1 MMTTNTTSTA
11 TSLAAESVIA
21 KNNLAAIA
29 LENGRH
35 GEALRLMRDA
45 TLKLND
51 WYAQMPQEDEAAAT
65 AATTKHVVPQDIK
78 AAFPLKSCSVGAPV
92 AQEAGNGEHAV
103 TRAAED
109 PDEACSTM
117 FRRAI
122 LLSWHED
129 NMPVVAAVVL
139 YNLALC
145 EHFLGTRFNSPKRIA
160 SALKFYKF
168 AYQLIEDNREACL
181 FGDILIL
188 AVINNIADC
197 AAQSSENA
205 TSQQWFD
212 FLGRVLGSATA
223 HTPGRGDDED
233 AEENDSEEDETDRRI
248 LPSLDE
254 DDYLF
259 FSVNALLFQGSA
271 LISAPAA

>member
-1 MMTTNTTSTA
+1 MNNTATPTA

-51 WYAQMPQEDEAAAT
+51 WSTQSPQEDQT
-65 AATTKHVVPQDIK
+65 AATIATRKHEDRQEIK
-78 AAFPLKSCSVGAPV
+78 TAFPLKSCPVGLPV
-92 AQEAGNGEHAV
+92 AHEAGGQEYAV
-103 TRAAED
+103 IRAAED
-109 PDEACSTM
+109 PDEACPTM
-117 FRRAI
+117 YRRSI
-122 LLSWHED
+122 LLSWQEV

-145 EHFLGTRFNSPKRIA
+145 EHLLGTRFNSPQRIA
-160 SALKFYKF
+160 SALKFYKC
-168 AYQLIEDNREACL
+168 AYQLIEDNREASS
-181 FGDILIL
+181 FGDLLIL

-197 AAQSSENA
+197 AAQSLENT
-205 TSQQWFD
+205 TSQRWFD
-212 FLGRVLGSATA
+212 FLGRVLGTATTHA
-223 HTPGRGDDED
+223 FGGEDDQD
-233 AEENDSEEDETDRRI
+233 AEQNDVEEGDTDRRI
-248 LPSLDE
+248 LPTLDE

-259 FSVNALLFQGSA
+259 FSVNALLFQGSV